1 MKEWSEFTPS
11 PWMLQENPGFKEGPQ
26 PPMNEETLQV
36 KARAQWARWLQ
47 KNAQGS
53 TGIWLVY
60 FKKHT
65 GKPTITY
72 EDAVR
77 EALCH
82 GWIDSTV
89 RRIDDERY
97 MQRFAPRRKRSNW
110 SKVNRRRAEELM
122 AAGEMK
128 PAGLAQVEAA
138 RANGQWEKAL
148 DPKKKAPVEVEMPA
162 ELQQELAGNRE
173 AAAAL
178 AALAPGKRRTLLG
191 WVAVAKRED
200 TRRRRAAEA
209 ARLLAAGQWT
219 GLK

>member
-1 MKEWSEFTPS
+1 MSED
-11 PWMLQENPGFKEGPQ
+11 
-26 PPMNEETLQV
+26 TLQV
-36 KARAQWARWLQ
+36 TTRAQWRRWLD
-47 KNAQGS
+47 KNGQTS
-53 TGIWLVY
+53 SGIWFVY

-65 GKPTITY
+65 GKPSLRY
-72 EDAVR
+72 EEAVR

-110 SKVNRRRAEELM
+110 SPTNRRRAEELM
-122 AAGEMK
+122 ASGEMR

-148 DPKKKAPVEVEMPA
+148 EESPRRGEEVPMPS
-162 ELQQELAGNRE
+162 ELQEALAGQKGAAE
-173 AAAAL
+173 AFAAL
-178 AALAPGKRRTLLG
+178 TPGRRRSLLG
-191 WVAVAKRED
+191 WVAVARRAD

-209 ARLLAAGQWT
+209 AQLLAAGQWT